1 MSTFDFDR
9 FKDNNNTYLC
19 KDTQGRQ
26 NLENVSVELT
36 KQIKKNATDTDRKLN
51 ELKESL
57 KNRYVLIGDS
67 YLDGYTPQ
75 GHVNDFGGKL
85 KTMLK
90 CADGD
95 WFQKSKGGT
104 GFVASSEGKTFMTL
118 IDEIY
123 SSVSQPETITHVI
136 FAGGWNDSNY
146 TSENLQSAIA
156 SCYAKVM
163 QKFPNA
169 TMYTANVASSFDNA
183 EKLWYIHDHVEH
195 AYSYSAINNEQCV
208 HLGYIGNNLHERGM
222 IASDGVHPTDWGQ
235 GIIAMSI
242 FYALNGGQYV
252 PVGRFHGF
260 NANYK
265 EGSHNSVVSGFESI
279 SKDEVCITI
288 KNVYFHNQ
296 ETIKCESPWVVGRIS
311 DLSYVRSGYDT
322 MCSVQA
328 GAIISYAGGTK
339 FINAPV
345 TIGIMQ
351 ENLFFVNIHAVNREG
366 DNYETLNNVA
376 YINFNYCTL
385 RVPISYI

>member
-1 MSTFDFDR
+1 MGTYDFDR
-9 FKDNNNTYLC
+9 FKDNSNTYLC
-19 KDTQGRQ
+19 TDTQGRK
-26 NLENVSVELT
+26 NLEDYKPIVD
-36 KQIKKNATDTDRKLN
+36 KKLQD
-51 ELKESL
+51 LKESL

-90 CADGD
+90 CDDGD

-118 IDEIY
+118 IDDIY
-123 SSVSQPETITHVI
+123 PSVNHPETITHVI
-136 FAGGWNDSNY
+136 FAGGWNDSGY
-146 TSENLQSAIA
+146 TSENIQSAIA

-163 QKFPNA
+163 QKFPNC

-183 EKLWYIHDHVEH
+183 EKLWYLHDHVEH
-195 AYSYSAINNEQCV
+195 AYSYSAINNENCV

-222 IASDGVHPTDWGQ
+222 LANDGVHPTDWGQ
-235 GIIAMSI
+235 GIIAISI
-242 FYALNGGQYV
+242 FYKLNGGEYV

-260 NANYK
+260 NSTYK
-265 EGSHNSVVSGFESI
+265 EGSHNSVVAGYEMF
-279 SKDEVCITI
+279 SKDTVCLTI

-296 ETIKCESPWVVGRIS
+296 ESIRNEQDWVVGRIS

-322 MCSVQA
+322 MCSMQA
-328 GAIISYAGGTK
+328 GAIISYDGGTK

-345 TIGIMQ
+345 TIGILQ
-351 ENLFFVNIHAVNREG
+351 NNLFFIRIHAVNRAG
-366 DNYETLNNVA
+366 DNYETLNNIA
-376 YINFNYCTL
+376 YISFNYATL
-385 RVPISYI
+385 RVPLSYI

>member
-1 MSTFDFDR
+1 MGTYDFDR

-19 KDTQGRQ
+19 KDTQGRK
-26 NLENVSVELT
+26 NLEDYKPIVD
-36 KQIKKNATDTDRKLN
+36 KKLQD
-51 ELKESL
+51 LKESL

-67 YLDGYTPQ
+67 YLDGYTPN

-118 IDEIY
+118 IDDIY
-123 SSVSQPETITHVI
+123 PSVSHPETITHVI
-136 FAGGWNDSNY
+136 FAGGWNDSGY
-146 TSENLQSAIA
+146 TSEDIQSAIA

-163 QKFPNA
+163 QKFPNC

-183 EKLWYIHDHVEH
+183 EKLWYLHDHVEH
-195 AYSYSAINNEQCV
+195 AYSYSAINNENCV

-222 IASDGVHPTDWGQ
+222 MANDGVHPTDWGQ
-235 GIIAMSI
+235 GIIAISI
-242 FYALNGGQYV
+242 FYKLNGGEYV

-260 NANYK
+260 DANYK

-279 SKDEVCITI
+279 SKDEVCIAI
-288 KNVYFHNQ
+288 RNVYFHNQ
-296 ETIKCESPWVVGRIS
+296 ESIRNEQVWVVGRIS

-322 MCSVQA
+322 MCSVNA
-328 GAIISYAGGTK
+328 TAIISYDGGSK

-351 ENLFFVNIHAVNREG
+351 SNLFFVTIHAVNREG
-366 DNYETLNNVA
+366 TNYETLNNVA
-376 YINFNYCTL
+376 YINFNYAYI

>member
-1 MSTFDFDR
+1 MTVFKDFDR
-9 FKDNNNTYLC
+9 IIDNDTHYLC
-19 KDTQGRQ
+19 KDDWG
-26 NLENVSVELT
+26 
-36 KQIKKNATDTDRKLN
+36 RKLIEDSKIETDN
-51 ELKESL
+51 KLKELKESL

-67 YLDGYTPQ
+67 YLDGYTPA

-118 IDEIY
+118 IDDIY
-123 SSVSQPETITHVI
+123 PSVSQPETITHVI
-136 FAGGWNDSNY
+136 FAGGWNDSSY
-146 TSENLQSAIA
+146 TSENIQSAIS

-163 QKFPNA
+163 QKFPNC

-183 EKLWYIHDHVEH
+183 EKLWYLHDHVEH
-195 AYSYSAINNEQCV
+195 AYSYSAINNEHCV

-222 IASDGVHPTDWGQ
+222 LASDGVHPTDWGQ
-235 GIIAMSI
+235 GIIAISI
-242 FYALNGGQYV
+242 FYKLNGGEYV

-260 NANYK
+260 DANYK

-279 SKDEVCITI
+279 TKDEVCLAV

-296 ETIKCESPWVVGRIS
+296 ETIKNEETWVVGRIT

-322 MCSVQA
+322 LCSVNA
-328 GAIISYAGGTK
+328 GAIISYEGGTK

-345 TIGIMQ
+345 TIGVMQ
-351 ENLFFVNIHAVNREG
+351 SNLFFITIHAVNRDG
-366 DNYETLNNVA
+366 SNYETLNNVA
-376 YINFNYCTL
+376 YINFNYAYI

>member
-1 MSTFDFDR
+1 MGTYDFDR
-9 FKDNNNTYLC
+9 FKDNANTYLC

-26 NLENVSVELT
+26 NLEDYKPIVD
-36 KQIKKNATDTDRKLN
+36 KKLN
-51 ELKESL
+51 DLKESL

-95 WFQKSKGGT
+95 WFQKSKGGI
-104 GFVASSEGKTFMTL
+104 GFVAASEGKTFMSL
-118 IDEIY
+118 IDDIY
-123 SSVSQPETITHVI
+123 PSVTHPETITHVI
-136 FAGGWNDSNY
+136 FAGGWNDSGY

-156 SCYAKVM
+156 SCYVRVM

-183 EKLWYIHDHVEH
+183 EKLWYLHDHVEH
-195 AYSYSAINNEQCV
+195 AYSYSAINNDHCV

-222 IASDGVHPTDWGQ
+222 LASDGIHPTDWGQ
-235 GIIAMSI
+235 GIIAISL
-242 FYALNGGQYV
+242 FYKLNGGEFV

-260 NANYK
+260 DANYK
-265 EGSHNSVVSGFESI
+265 EGSHNSVVTGFESI
-279 SKDEVCITI
+279 SKDEVCIAI

-296 ETIKCESPWVVGRIS
+296 ETIKCESTWVVGRIS
-311 DLSYVRSGYDT
+311 DMSYVRSGYDT
-322 MCSVQA
+322 LCTVQA
-328 GAIISYAGGTK
+328 GAIISYDGGNK
-339 FINAPV
+339 FMNAPV

-351 ENLFFVNIHAVNREG
+351 KNLFYVNIHAVNKEG
-366 DNYETLNNVA
+366 TNYEILNNVA

>member
-1 MSTFDFDR
+1 MDINYKDFDR
-9 FKDNNNTYLC
+9 IIDNNTHYLC
-19 KDTQGRQ
+19 KDDWG
-26 NLENVSVELT
+26 
-36 KQIKKNATDTDRKLN
+36 RKLLDDYKLVVDKKF
-51 ELKESL
+51 EDL

-67 YLDGYTPQ
+67 YLDGYTPA

-104 GFVASSEGKTFMTL
+104 GFVASSDGKTFMTL
-118 IDEIY
+118 INDIY
-123 SSVSQPETITHVI
+123 PSVSNPESITHVI
-136 FAGGWNDSNY
+136 FAGGWNDSPY
-146 TSENLQSAIA
+146 SSENLQSAIA
-156 SCYAKVM
+156 STYAIVM

-183 EKLWYIHDHVEH
+183 EKLWNIHDHVEH
-195 AYSYSAINNEQCV
+195 AYSYSAINNEHCV

-222 IASDGVHPTDWGQ
+222 LASDGVHPTDWGQ
-235 GIIAMSI
+235 GIIAISI

-260 NANYK
+260 ESTYK
-265 EGSHNSVVSGFESI
+265 EDSHNSVVAGYEML
-279 SKDEVCITI
+279 SKDSVSLCIS
-288 KNVYFHNQ
+288 NVYFHTN
-296 ETIKCESPWVVGRIS
+296 ESIKNEQNWVVGRIS

-322 MCSVQA
+322 MCSMQA
-328 GAIISYAGGTK
+328 GAIISYDGGSK

-345 TIGIMQ
+345 TIGILQ
-351 ENLFFVNIHAVNREG
+351 NNLFFIRIHAVNREG
-366 DNYETLNNVA
+366 NNYETLNNVA
-376 YINFNYCTL
+376 YISFNYATL

>member
-1 MSTFDFDR
+1 MTVFKDFDR
-9 FKDNNNTYLC
+9 IIDNDIHYLC
-19 KDTQGRQ
+19 KDDRGRH
-26 NLENVSVELT
+26 LIEDSKIE
-36 KQIKKNATDTDRKLN
+36 TDNKLK

-67 YLDGYTPQ
+67 YLDGYTPA

-95 WFQKSKGGT
+95 WFQKSKGGV

-118 IDEIY
+118 IDDIY
-123 SSVSQPETITHVI
+123 NSVSHPETITHVI
-136 FAGGWNDSNY
+136 FAGGWNDSPY
-146 TSENLQSAIA
+146 TSENLQRAIA
-156 SCYAKVM
+156 SCYAVVM

-169 TMYTANVASSFDNA
+169 TMYTVNVASSFDDA
-183 EKLWYIHDHVEH
+183 EKLWYLHDHVEH
-195 AYSYSAINNEQCV
+195 AYSYSAINNEHCV

-222 IASDGVHPTDWGQ
+222 LASDGIHPTDWGQ
-235 GIIAMSI
+235 GIIAISI

-260 NANYK
+260 DANYK
-265 EGSHNSVVSGFESI
+265 EGTHNSVVSGFESI
-279 SKDEVCITI
+279 SKDEVCITVR
-288 KNVYFHNQ
+288 NVYFHNQ
-296 ETIKCESPWVVGRIS
+296 ENIDNEKTWVVGRIS

-322 MCSVQA
+322 LCSVNA
-328 GAIISYAGGTK
+328 TAIISYEGGSK

-351 ENLFFVNIHAVNREG
+351 SNLFFVNIHAVNRDG
-366 DNYETLNNVA
+366 TNYEKLNKVA
-376 YINFNYCTL
+376 YISFNYAYI

>member
-1 MSTFDFDR
+1 MGTYDFDR
-9 FKDNNNTYLC
+9 FKDNGNTYLC

-26 NLENVSVELT
+26 NLEDYKPIVD
-36 KQIKKNATDTDRKLN
+36 KKLLD
-51 ELKESL
+51 LKESL

-75 GHVNDFGGKL
+75 GNVNDFGGKL

-95 WFQKSKGGT
+95 WFQKSKGGV

-118 IDEIY
+118 INDIY
-123 SSVSQPETITHVI
+123 PSVTHPETITHVI
-136 FAGGWNDSNY
+136 FAGGWNDSEY
-146 TSENLQSAIA
+146 TSEDIQSGIA
-156 SCYAKVM
+156 STYAIVM

-183 EKLWYIHDHVEH
+183 EKLWNIHDHVEH
-195 AYSYSAINNEQCV
+195 AYSYSAINNEHCV

-222 IASDGVHPTDWGQ
+222 LANDGVHPTDWGQ
-235 GIIAMSI
+235 GIIAISI
-242 FYALNGGQYV
+242 FYALNGGEYV
-252 PVGRFHGF
+252 PVGRFRGF
-260 NANYK
+260 ESTYK
-265 EGSHNSVVSGFESI
+265 EGTHNSVIAGYEMF
-279 SKDEVCITI
+279 SKDTVCLTI
-288 KNVYFHNQ
+288 RNVFFHNKENIDNEQ
-296 ETIKCESPWVVGRIS
+296 AWVVGRIS

-322 MCSVQA
+322 MCSMQA
-328 GAIISYAGGTK
+328 EAIISYDGGSK

-351 ENLFFVNIHAVNREG
+351 NNLFFVKIHAVNREG
-366 DNYETLNNVA
+366 TTYETLNNVA
-376 YINFNYCTL
+376 FINFNYATL

>member
-1 MSTFDFDR
+1 MATYDFDR
-9 FKDNNNTYLC
+9 FKDNSNTYLC

-26 NLENVSVELT
+26 NLDDYKVVVD
-36 KQIKKNATDTDRKLN
+36 KKLLD
-51 ELKESL
+51 LKESL

-95 WFQKSKGGT
+95 WFQTSRGGT
-104 GFVASSEGKTFMTL
+104 GFIASSDGKTFMTL
-118 IDEIY
+118 INDIY
-123 SSVSQPETITHVI
+123 PSVTHPETITHVI
-136 FAGGWNDSNY
+136 FAGGWNDSGY
-146 TSENLQSAIA
+146 TSEDLQSAIA
-156 SCYAKVM
+156 STYAIVM

-183 EKLWYIHDHVEH
+183 EKLWNIHDNVEH
-195 AYSYSAINNEQCV
+195 AYSYSAIHNEHCV

-222 IASDGVHPTDWGQ
+222 LAPDGVHPTDWGH

-242 FYALNGGQYV
+242 FYALNGGEYV
-252 PVGRFHGF
+252 PVGRFRGF
-260 NANYK
+260 ESTYK
-265 EGSHNSVVSGFESI
+265 EGSHDSVITGYEMI
-279 SKDEVCITI
+279 SKDSVCLTI
-288 KNVYFHNQ
+288 GSINFNNH
-296 ETIKCESPWVVGRIS
+296 ETIANEQNWFVGRIS

-328 GAIISYAGGTK
+328 GAIISYDDGHK

-345 TIGIMQ
+345 TVGIMQ
-351 ENLFFVNIHAVNREG
+351 QYNVFFIKIHAVNREG
-366 DNYETLNNVA
+366 NNYETLNNVV
-376 YINFNYCTL
+376 YINFLYATL

>member
-1 MSTFDFDR
+1 MGTYDFDR
-9 FKDNNNTYLC
+9 FKDNSNTYLC

-26 NLENVSVELT
+26 NLEDYKPIVD
-36 KQIKKNATDTDRKLN
+36 KKLQD
-51 ELKESL
+51 LKESL

-75 GHVNDFGGKL
+75 GNVNDFGGKL

-104 GFVASSEGKTFMTL
+104 GFVAASDGKTFMTL
-118 IDEIY
+118 INDIY
-123 SSVSQPETITHVI
+123 PSVTNPETITHVI
-136 FAGGWNDSNY
+136 FAGGWNDSGY
-146 TSENLQSAIA
+146 TSENIQSAIA
-156 SCYAKVM
+156 STYAIVM

-183 EKLWYIHDHVEH
+183 EKLWLIHDHVEH
-195 AYSYSAINNEQCV
+195 AYSYSAINNEHCV

-222 IASDGVHPTDWGQ
+222 LANDGVHPTDWGQ
-235 GIIAMSI
+235 GIIAISI

-260 NANYK
+260 ESTYV
-265 EGSHNSVVSGFESI
+265 EGSHNSVVGGYEMI
-279 SKDEVCITI
+279 SKDTVSITI
-288 KNVYFHNQ
+288 RNVFFHNQ
-296 ETIKCESPWVVGRIS
+296 EDISNEQAWVVGRIT

-322 MCSVQA
+322 MCSIQA
-328 GAIISYAGGTK
+328 GAIISYDGGNK

-345 TIGIMQ
+345 TFGILQ
-351 ENLFFVNIHAVNREG
+351 NNLLYVKIHAVNREG
-366 DNYETLNNVA
+366 TNYETLNKVA
-376 YINFNYCTL
+376 YINFNYAIL

>member
-1 MSTFDFDR
+1 MGTYDFDR

-19 KDTQGRQ
+19 KDTQGRK
-26 NLENVSVELT
+26 NLEDYKPV
-36 KQIKKNATDTDRKLN
+36 IDKKLQD
-51 ELKESL
+51 LKESL

-67 YLDGYTPQ
+67 YLDGYTPD

-118 IDEIY
+118 IDDIY
-123 SSVSQPETITHVI
+123 PSVSHPETITHVI
-136 FAGGWNDSNY
+136 FAGGWNDSGY

-183 EKLWYIHDHVEH
+183 EKLWFLHDHVEH
-195 AYSYSAINNEQCV
+195 AYSYSAINNENCV

-235 GIIAMSI
+235 GIIAISI
-242 FYALNGGQYV
+242 FYKLNGGEYV

-279 SKDEVCITI
+279 SKDEVCIAI

-296 ETIKCESPWVVGRIS
+296 ETIKNEQTWVVGRIS

-322 MCSVQA
+322 MCSVNA
-328 GAIISYAGGTK
+328 GAIISYEGGTK

-345 TIGIMQ
+345 TIGVMQ
-351 ENLFFVNIHAVNREG
+351 SNLFFVTIHAVNREG
-366 DNYETLNNVA
+366 SNYETLNNVA
-376 YINFNYCTL
+376 YINFNYAYI

>member
-1 MSTFDFDR
+1 MGTYDFDR
-9 FKDNNNTYLC
+9 FKDNANTYLC

-26 NLENVSVELT
+26 NLEDYKPIVD
-36 KQIKKNATDTDRKLN
+36 KKLHD
-51 ELKESL
+51 LKESL

-67 YLDGYTPQ
+67 YLDGYTPE

-95 WFQKSKGGT
+95 WFQKSKGGI

-118 IDEIY
+118 INDIY
-123 SSVSQPETITHVI
+123 PSVTHPETITHVI
-136 FAGGWNDSNY
+136 FAGGWNDSGY

-156 SCYAKVM
+156 SCYAIVM

-183 EKLWYIHDHVEH
+183 EKLWYLHDRVEH
-195 AYSYSAINNEQCV
+195 AYSYSAINNEHCV
-208 HLGYIGNNLHERGM
+208 DLGYLGNNLHERGM
-222 IASDGVHPTDWGQ
+222 LASDGVHPTDWGQ

-242 FYALNGGQYV
+242 FYKLNGSEYV

-260 NANYK
+260 DATYK
-265 EGSHNSVVSGFESI
+265 EGSHNSVVSGFESY

-296 ETIKCESPWVVGRIS
+296 ETIKCESTWVVGRIS
-311 DLSYVRSGYDT
+311 DMSYVRSGYDT
-322 MCSVQA
+322 LCSVQA
-328 GAIISYAGGTK
+328 GAIISYDGGSK

-351 ENLFFVNIHAVNREG
+351 DNFFYVNIHAVNREG
-366 DNYETLNNVA
+366 TNYETLNNVA
-376 YINFNYCTL
+376 YINFSYCTL

>member
-1 MSTFDFDR
+1 MTSYKDFDR
-9 FKDNNNTYLC
+9 IIDNDTHYLCTDTWGRKLLDDYKLVVDKKFKD
-19 KDTQGRQ
+19 
-26 NLENVSVELT
+26 
-36 KQIKKNATDTDRKLN
+36 
-51 ELKESL
+51 L

-67 YLDGYTPQ
+67 YLDGYTPS

-104 GFVASSEGKTFMTL
+104 GFVASSDGKTFMTL
-118 IDEIY
+118 LNDIY
-123 SSVSQPETITHVI
+123 PSVSNPESITHVI
-136 FAGGWNDSNY
+136 FAGGWNDTAYS
-146 TSENLQSAIA
+146 SEELQSAIA
-156 SCYAKVM
+156 STYGIVM

-183 EKLWYIHDHVEH
+183 EKLWYLHDHVEH
-195 AYSYSAINNEQCV
+195 AYSYSAINNEHCV

-222 IASDGVHPTDWGQ
+222 LDNDGIHPTDWGQ
-235 GIIAMSI
+235 GIIAISI

-260 NANYK
+260 NSTYK
-265 EGSHNSVVSGFESI
+265 EGSHNSVVAGYEML
-279 SKDEVCITI
+279 SKDTVSLTI
-288 KNVYFHNQ
+288 RNVYFHNQ
-296 ETIKCESPWVVGRIS
+296 ESIKNEQDWVVGRIS

-322 MCSVQA
+322 MCSMQA
-328 GAIISYAGGTK
+328 GAIISYDGGNK

-351 ENLFFVNIHAVNREG
+351 NNLFFIRIHAVNREG
-366 DNYETLNNVA
+366 NNYETLNNVA
-376 YINFNYCTL
+376 YVNFNYATL

>member
-1 MSTFDFDR
+1 MGTYDFDR
-9 FKDNNNTYLC
+9 FKDNGNTYLC

-26 NLENVSVELT
+26 NLEDYKPIVD
-36 KQIKKNATDTDRKLN
+36 KKLLD
-51 ELKESL
+51 LKESL

-75 GHVNDFGGKL
+75 GNVNDFGGKL

-95 WFQKSKGGT
+95 WFQKSKGGV

-118 IDEIY
+118 INDIY
-123 SSVSQPETITHVI
+123 PSVTHPETITHVI
-136 FAGGWNDSNY
+136 FAGGWNDSEY
-146 TSENLQSAIA
+146 TSEDIQSGIA
-156 SCYAKVM
+156 STYAIVM

-183 EKLWYIHDHVEH
+183 EKLWNIHDRVEH
-195 AYSYSAINNEQCV
+195 AYSYSAINNEHCV

-222 IASDGVHPTDWGQ
+222 LANDGVHPTDWGQ
-235 GIIAMSI
+235 GIIAISI
-242 FYALNGGQYV
+242 FYALNGGEYV
-252 PVGRFHGF
+252 PVGRFRGF
-260 NANYK
+260 ESTYK
-265 EGSHNSVVSGFESI
+265 EGTHNSVIAGYEMF
-279 SKDEVCITI
+279 SKDTVCLTI
-288 KNVYFHNQ
+288 RNVFFHNKENIDNEQ
-296 ETIKCESPWVVGRIS
+296 AWVVGRIS

-322 MCSVQA
+322 MCSMQA
-328 GAIISYAGGTK
+328 EAIISYDGGSK

-351 ENLFFVNIHAVNREG
+351 NNLFFVKIHAVNREG
-366 DNYETLNNVA
+366 TTYETLNNVA
-376 YINFNYCTL
+376 FINFNYATL

>member
-1 MSTFDFDR
+1 MGIYDFDK
-9 FKDNNNTYLC
+9 FKDNGNTYLC

-26 NLENVSVELT
+26 NLEDTSVALT
-36 KQIKKNATDTDRKLN
+36 KQIQKTANDLKN
-51 ELKESL
+51 SL
-57 KNRYVLIGDS
+57 KKRYVLIGDS

-118 IDEIY
+118 IDDIY
-123 SSVSQPETITHVI
+123 PSVTQPETITHVI
-136 FAGGWNDSNY
+136 FAGGWNDSGY
-146 TSENLQSAIA
+146 TSENIQSAIA
-156 SCYAKVM
+156 SCYARVM

-169 TMYTANVASSFDNA
+169 TMYTANVGSSFDNA
-183 EKLWYIHDHVEH
+183 EKLWYLHDHVEH
-195 AYSYSAINNEQCV
+195 AYSYSAINNEHCV

-222 IASDGVHPTDWGQ
+222 LAEDGVHPTDWGQ
-235 GIIAMSI
+235 GIIAISI
-242 FYALNGGQYV
+242 FYKLNGGEYV

-260 NANYK
+260 EAQYK

-279 SKDEVCITI
+279 TKDEVCLAV

-296 ETIKCESPWVVGRIS
+296 ETIPNEKSWCVGRIT
-311 DLSYVRSGYDT
+311 DCSYIRSGYDT
-322 MCSVQA
+322 MCGVQA
-328 GAIISYAGGTK
+328 GAIISYDGGSK

-345 TIGIMQ
+345 NIYIG
-351 ENLFFVNIHAVNREG
+351 NDGKNSYFYVTIHAVNRDG
-366 DNYETLNNVA
+366 SNYETLNNVA
-376 YINFNYCTL
+376 YISFNYSYI

>member
-1 MSTFDFDR
+1 MTVFKDFDR
-9 FKDNNNTYLC
+9 IIDNDTHYLC
-19 KDTQGRQ
+19 KDDWG
-26 NLENVSVELT
+26 
-36 KQIKKNATDTDRKLN
+36 RKLIEDSKIETDN
-51 ELKESL
+51 KLKKLKESL

-67 YLDGYTPQ
+67 YLDGYTPA

-95 WFQKSKGGT
+95 WFQKSKGGI
-104 GFVASSEGKTFMTL
+104 GFVASSEGKTFMSL
-118 IDEIY
+118 IDDIY
-123 SSVSQPETITHVI
+123 TSVSHPETITHVI
-136 FAGGWNDSNY
+136 FAGGWNDSSY
-146 TSENLQSAIA
+146 TSENIQSAIA

-163 QKFPNA
+163 QKFPNC

-195 AYSYSAINNEQCV
+195 AYSYSAINNEHCV

-222 IASDGVHPTDWGQ
+222 LASDGVHPTDWGQ
-235 GIIAMSI
+235 GIIAISI
-242 FYALNGGQYV
+242 FYKLNGGEYV

-260 NANYK
+260 DANYK

-279 SKDEVCITI
+279 TKDEVCLAV

-296 ETIKCESPWVVGRIS
+296 ETVPNEKSWCVGRIT
-311 DLSYVRSGYDT
+311 DCSYIRSGYDT
-322 MCSVQA
+322 MCGVQA
-328 GAIISYAGGTK
+328 GAIISYDGGTK

-345 TIGIMQ
+345 NIYIG
-351 ENLFFVNIHAVNREG
+351 NDGKNSYFYVTIHAVNRDG
-366 DNYETLNNVA
+366 STYETLNNVA
-376 YINFNYCTL
+376 YISFNYAYI